1 MTERMLITDVLW
13 RAEVKDCGN
22 YEIGSALDQEG
33 EGERFFFYAAKN
45 SLPGVGEEIER
56 DFSSASESCRTS
68 TRLADVIDFARECF
82 EYFGQQHLLDSL
94 DLLEIELF
102 VETLLVCYELEN
114 ESVYFIQDQQG
125 KITVKR
131 VWYDDSGERE
141 HVDKYLLSEA
151 AKAFSDS
158 GHKDLA
164 RLVQYFAE
172 KELPS
177 LCPKNNSKEE

>member
-1 MTERMLITDVLW
+1 MIGRIMITDVFW
-13 RAEVKDCGN
+13 RAEVEDRGN
-22 YEIGSALDQEG
+22 YEIGRAQDQERD
-33 EGERFFFYAAKN
+33 RFFFYATKN
-45 SLPGVGEEIER
+45 SLPAIGEEIER

-68 TRLADVIDFARECF
+68 TRLADVINSARECF
-82 EYFGQQHLLDSL
+82 EYFGLQHLLDSL

-131 VWYDDSGERE
+131 VWYDDSGE

-158 GHKDLA
+158 GHKELA
-164 RLVQYFAE
+164 RLVQYFEE

-177 LCPKNNSKEE
+177 LLPKNNSKEE

>member
-1 MTERMLITDVLW
+1 MTERMLIADVFW

-68 TRLADVIDFARECF
+68 TRLADVINSARECF

-102 VETLLVCYELEN
+102 VQTLLACYEMET
-114 ESVYFIQDQQG
+114 ESLYFIQDRQG

-158 GHKDLA
+158 GHKHLA
-164 RLVQYFAE
+164 QLVQCF
-172 KELPS
+172 
-177 LCPKNNSKEE
+177 EETEARREGRK

>member
-1 MTERMLITDVLW
+1 MLKVTERILITDVFW
-13 RAEVKDCGN
+13 RAEVEDRGN
-22 YEIGSALDQEG
+22 YEIGRAQDQERD
-33 EGERFFFYAAKN
+33 RFFFYAAKN

-68 TRLADVIDFARECF
+68 MRLADVIDFARECF

-102 VETLLVCYELEN
+102 VETLLACYELES
-114 ESVYFIQDQQG
+114 ESVYFIQDRHG

-131 VWYDDSGERE
+131 VWYDDDGE

-151 AKAFSDS
+151 AEAFSDS
-158 GHKDLA
+158 GRKDLA
-164 RLVQYFAE
+164 QLVQYFEATE
-172 KELPS
+172 A
-177 LCPKNNSKEE
+177 

>member
-1 MTERMLITDVLW
+1 MP
-13 RAEVKDCGN
+13 
-22 YEIGSALDQEG
+22 Q
-33 EGERFFFYAAKN
+33 N
-45 SLPGVGEEIER
+45 SLPAIGEEIER

-102 VETLLVCYELEN
+102 VQTLLACYEMEN
-114 ESVYFIQDQQG
+114 ESLYFIQDCQG

-141 HVDKYLLSEA
+141 HVDKYLLNEA
-151 AKAFSDS
+151 AEAFNSS
-158 GHKDLA
+158 GRKDLA
-164 RLVQYFAE
+164 QLVQCFEE

-177 LCPKNNSKEE
+177 LCPKNNSKEEEKMTAREFLEWAGYEASKKNLFKLTEYVARRQ